1 MEAGKNINERILQIR
16 KALELSQKAFADRI
30 KVSRTYQSAF
40 ESSGNKIN
48 DRIITLIC
56 MTYGVNESWLRNGTG
71 EAFKTPSNPRLE
83 QALQN
88 FEKLDTILQD
98 YFLKQIDLLLE
109 IQEKKKLQNQEPG
122 SSAFPTGYIL
132 H

>member
-1 MEAGKNINERILQIR
+1 MKTGKNINERILQIR
-16 KALELSQKAFADRI
+16 KALGLSQRDFTAKI
-30 KVSRTYQSAF
+30 SVSRPYQSKI
-40 ESSGNKIN
+40 ESGSMKVN

-56 MTYGVNESWLRNGTG
+56 VTYGVNEPWLRNGTG

-88 FEKLDTILQD
+88 FEKLNVVLQD

-109 IQEKKKLQNQEPG
+109 IQESVIKG
-122 SSAFPTGYIL
+122 
-132 H
+132 